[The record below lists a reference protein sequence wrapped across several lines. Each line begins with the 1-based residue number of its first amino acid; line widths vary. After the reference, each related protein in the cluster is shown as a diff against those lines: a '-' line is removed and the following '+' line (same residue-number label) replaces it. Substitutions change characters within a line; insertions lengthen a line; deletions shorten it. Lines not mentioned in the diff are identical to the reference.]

1 MAPQKA
7 ATITD
12 CWHDTGCSGLSHF
25 TGAELKNVGCGAKHT
40 SVTPS
45 PCQVDQVI

>member
-12 CWHDTGCSGLSHF
+12 CWHETGRSGLPHL
-25 TGAELKNVGCGAKHT
+25 TGTELKSMGCGAKHT

-45 PCQVDQVI
+45 PCQSDQVI